1 MEERRGKMTWEVNQS
16 HIMTIQQGERTRET
30 NSTLRNQERLL
41 GGGEHYPEDVF
52 QTGKEGKGSAGRG
65 VARTKALSVFGVRTA
80 CDVRQALDLPP
91 FHPLLPYL
99 EAGSTGEDRN
109 RSPRP
114 PRAGC
119 IGAAMAEPALGSS
132 PPAAT

>member
-1 MEERRGKMTWEVNQS
+1 MTWEVNQS
-16 HIMTIQQGERTRET
+16 HIMTIQWGQRTRET
-30 NSTLRNQERLL
+30 DSTLRNQERLL

-52 QTGKEGKGSAGRG
+52 QTGKERKGSAGRG
-65 VARTKALSVFGVRTA
+65 VARTKALSIVGVRIA
-80 CDVRQALDLPP
+80 YDVPQAPDLPP

-109 RSPRP
+109 QSPRP

-119 IGAAMAEPALGSS
+119 VGEAMTKPALGSS
-132 PPAAT
+132 PPTAT